1 MKKSFKD
8 FENMFKSVK
17 PVMPSDGFKE
27 KVLSSARRVPIIEN
41 KPINRFG
48 VIMRRYAAAFAV
60 LCLTLV
66 AAVTLLGF
74 YGENYY
80 EVYIDVNPSIEVSVN
95 RFGVINKVNYINADA
110 KNVFKDVELKGKKPE
125 EAITDITYALDK
137 GGYLKND
144 SELFISGY
152 SGADADVNK
161 IVEALYYMVFDIS
174 EEKGYGATVLTG
186 KFTEEQRKE
195 ALSKNISPLKYS
207 LITSLLAL
215 DDDYTMENLAYLSMG
230 ELNGLYSALS
240 SILSKDI
247 IEAARKN
254 DVSPMRY
261 KLLETL
267 DKAGIVTG
275 DLTNLTTSE
284 LKGLLEKAKQEKVEN
299 ENKTIEEQAKNYGCP
314 EEKFRVIY
322 SITQRDSSYEIEE
335 LLDKSMFELKALDYA
350 LEKYD
355 ILTGIFG

>member
-1 MKKSFKD
+1 MKKSYKD

-27 KVLSSARRVPIIEN
+27 KVLSSAKRIPIIEN

-152 SGADADVNK
+152 SDADADVNK

-215 DDDYTMENLAYLSMG
+215 DDDYTMEKLSYLSMG

-267 DKAGIVTG
+267 DKAGVPG
-275 DLTNLTTSE
+275 DLTNLTTHK
-284 LKGLLEKAKQEKVEN
+284 LKVILEEEKQKKVEN